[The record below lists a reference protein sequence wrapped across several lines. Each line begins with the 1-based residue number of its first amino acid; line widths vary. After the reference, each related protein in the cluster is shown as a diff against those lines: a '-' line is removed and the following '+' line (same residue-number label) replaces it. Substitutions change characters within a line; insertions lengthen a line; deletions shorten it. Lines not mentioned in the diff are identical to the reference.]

1 MTKFAINILP
11 NKVYPIQRQATIIGD
26 SIGKHISINHSK
38 QLSSKQP
45 IHTNITEPSVGIT
58 LWSPSKKIATKSTP
72 SIDVPLL
79 ASRQLI
85 NIITN
90 LRNSISKS
98 YEEIIA
104 VLVGGVSYIPNNPI
118 SAKSVELI
126 DKLYKTLQDEGIE
139 TTMVAGRFC
148 NNINS
153 KLNTYVTD
161 GKMFLWGK
169 PFDNKGLNI
178 KNTQDEIKEILSD
191 NFDFVEISPEAPI
204 SIIDNLPIS
213 TKRLV
218 K

>member
-1 MTKFAINILP
+1 
-11 NKVYPIQRQATIIGD
+11 
-26 SIGKHISINHSK
+26 
-38 QLSSKQP
+38 
-45 IHTNITEPSVGIT
+45 
-58 LWSPSKKIATKSTP
+58 
-72 SIDVPLL
+72 
-79 ASRQLI
+79 
-85 NIITN
+85 
-90 LRNSISKS
+90 
-98 YEEIIA
+98 
-104 VLVGGVSYIPNNPI
+104 
-118 SAKSVELI
+118 
-126 DKLYKTLQDEGIE
+126 
-139 TTMVAGRFC
+139 MVAGRFC